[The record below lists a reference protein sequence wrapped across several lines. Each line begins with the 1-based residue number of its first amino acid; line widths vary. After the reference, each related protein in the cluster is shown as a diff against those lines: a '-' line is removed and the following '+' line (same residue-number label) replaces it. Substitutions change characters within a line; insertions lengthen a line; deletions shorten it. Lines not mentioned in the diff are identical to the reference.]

1 MPLPPILE
9 VAERH
14 LFTDREVMVSEGV
27 PLPTIQRIIRLRDAY
42 NHWLSNPSL
51 KEREVVDRLMSMGIG
66 QTQAYADLGVVKSL
80 LGSFNKETKAFQRY
94 RLKEM
99 AMETYEKAREAGD
112 LRTMAQVIKS
122 LGDIFD
128 LKNEDERDDIF
139 SQIMLQ
145 PFEYTSDPT
154 VAGFKPIPNVR
165 EKIRKKLD
173 QYSNEEVQDVEFE
186 DIEFNEDKIFH
197 PDKHGS

>member
-1 MPLPPILE
+1 MI
-9 VAERH
+9 A
-14 LFTDREVMVSEGV
+14 EGV
-27 PLPTIQRIIRLRDAY
+27 PIPTVQRILRIRDAY
-42 NHWLSNPSL
+42 IYWRDHPS
-51 KEREVVDRLMSMGIG
+51 KREREIVARLQSMGIS
-66 QTQAYADLGVVKSL
+66 QTQSYDDLKIIKYL
-80 LGSFNKETKAFQRY
+80 LGSLNKESKAYLRY
-94 RLKEM
+94 LSRIM
-99 AMETYEKAREAGD
+99 AFETYDKAKTAGD
-112 LRTMAQVIKS
+112 WRTMAQVIKTV
-122 LGDIFD
+122 GDIFD

-139 SQIMLQ
+139 SQIMIQ

-197 PDKHGS
+197 PDKHGN

>member
-1 MPLPPILE
+1 MPLPSIYDT
-9 VAERH
+9 AERY
-14 LFTDREVMVSEGV
+14 LFADLSVMEGDGV
-27 PLPTIQRIIRLRDAY
+27 PPLTIRHVLRIRDAY
-42 NHWLSNPSL
+42 NHWLSYPT
-51 KEREVVDRLMSMGIG
+51 KPEREIVDRLINLGVGKS
-66 QTQAYADLGVVKSL
+66 QAYVDLKIVKSL
-80 LGSFNKETKAFQRY
+80 LGSLNKESKAFQRY
-94 RLKEM
+94 QAKQM
-99 AMETYEKAREAGD
+99 AMETYEKAKKAGD
-112 LRTMAQVIKS
+112 WRTMAQVIKTV
-122 LGDIFD
+122 GDIFD

-139 SQIMLQ
+139 SQIMIQ

-197 PDKHGS
+197 PDKHGN